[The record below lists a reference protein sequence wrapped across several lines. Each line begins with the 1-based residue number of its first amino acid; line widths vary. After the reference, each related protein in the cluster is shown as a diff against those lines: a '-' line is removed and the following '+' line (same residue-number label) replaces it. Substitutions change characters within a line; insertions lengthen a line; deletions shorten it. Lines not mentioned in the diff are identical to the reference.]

1 MKRRTSSFDLLL
13 APSRLVTAHPLRSGY
28 DMGIA
33 ATAASLEF
41 DLPEFDLGDDELK
54 ALDGAI
60 TAVQQGHEAYYWRP
74 ALTEEEFM
82 ALEIGEVPLKTAA
95 ERLREKQYRLMKI
108 RQAVAEADIWLPA
121 LIRRGL
127 VLTVTTRKE
136 AFAPVPASV
145 APKYPFAAVVG
156 AQIVE

>member
-1 MKRRTSSFDLLL
+1 MKRRISSVDLLL
-13 APSRLVTAHPLRSGY
+13 APSRLVTAYRLRSGY

-41 DLPEFDLGDDELK
+41 DLPELDLGDKEST

-60 TAVQQGHEAYYWRP
+60 TAVEQGHEAYYWRP
-74 ALTEEEFM
+74 ALTADEFM

-95 ERLREKQYRLMKI
+95 ERMREKQQRLMKI

-121 LIRRGL
+121 LIAHGL

-156 AQIVE
+156 VRIVE

>member
-1 MKRRTSSFDLLL
+1 MKTRTSSFYLLL
-13 APSRLVTAHPLRSGY
+13 APSRLVTAYPLRSGY

-33 ATAASLEF
+33 TTAASLEF
-41 DLPEFDLGDDELK
+41 DLPEFDLDDNELK
-54 ALDGAI
+54 AVERAF
-60 TAVQQGHEAYYWRP
+60 TAVERGHAAYYWRP
-74 ALTEEEFM
+74 ALTKDEFM
-82 ALEIGEVPLKTAA
+82 ALEIGEVPVKTAA
-95 ERLREKQYRLMKI
+95 ERIRERLLRLMKI

-121 LIRRGL
+121 LIGHGL

-156 AQIVE
+156 VQIVE

>member
-13 APSRLVTAHPLRSGY
+13 APSRLVTAYRLRSGY

-54 ALDGAI
+54 ALDGA
-60 TAVQQGHEAYYWRP
+60 TAAVQQGYDAYYWRP
-74 ALTEEEFM
+74 ALTAEEFM

-108 RQAVAEADIWLPA
+108 RQAVAEADISLPA

-156 AQIVE
+156 VQIVE

>member
-1 MKRRTSSFDLLL
+1 MKRRTSSFGLLL
-13 APSRLVTAHPLRSGY
+13 ARSRLVTAYQLRSGY

-41 DLPEFDLGDDELK
+41 DLPEFDLGDGELK

-60 TAVQQGHEAYYWRP
+60 TAVQKGHDAYYWRP

-95 ERLREKQYRLMKI
+95 ERLRENQYRLIKI
-108 RQAVAEADIWLPA
+108 RQAVAEADLWLPA
-121 LIRRGL
+121 LIRHGL
-127 VLTVTTRKE
+127 VLTATTRKE
-136 AFAPVPASV
+136 VFAPVPASM
-145 APKYPFAAVVG
+145 APKNPFAAIVG
-156 AQIVE
+156 VQIIE

>member
-1 MKRRTSSFDLLL
+1 MKTRTLNVDLLL
-13 APSRLVTAHPLRSGY
+13 APSRLVTAYRLRSGY

-33 ATAASLEF
+33 ATAASLE
-41 DLPEFDLGDDELK
+41 LNEFDLGDDELK

-60 TAVQQGHEAYYWRP
+60 TAVQQGHDAYYWRP
-74 ALTEEEFM
+74 PLTEDEFM
-82 ALEIGEVPLKTAA
+82 ALEIGEVPVKTPAQ
-95 ERLREKQYRLMKI
+95 RLREKQYRLMKI

-121 LIRRGL
+121 LIRHGL

-136 AFAPVPASV
+136 AFAPVPANV

-156 AQIVE
+156 VQIVE